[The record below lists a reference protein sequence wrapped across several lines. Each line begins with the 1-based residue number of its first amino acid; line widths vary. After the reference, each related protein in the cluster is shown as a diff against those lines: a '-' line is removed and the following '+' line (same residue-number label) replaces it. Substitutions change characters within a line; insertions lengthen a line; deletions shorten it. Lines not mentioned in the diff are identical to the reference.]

1 MEDMRAADRSLLWGL
16 VPMFVVQLALFV
28 VPLAI
33 MFVYSFWT
41 TKNFQ
46 IVTEWT
52 LVNYR
57 TFFDS
62 WTYPKVLLRTLV
74 SAIVITVLT
83 IAAAYP
89 LAYVIVRYAKRWQ
102 KILLAAVILSFWT
115 SGLLRAYAWMALL
128 GDAGIINKGL
138 RTIGL
143 IDAPLPFLLYS
154 PFAVV
159 LVMTYF
165 SLPFAVIT
173 IYASLEKMDWAL
185 VDAASDLGASP
196 LRAFRH
202 VTLPQTWPGVISA
215 TVLTIAMAYPLAYV
229 IARYAK
235 RWQKVLIAAVILSFW
250 TSGLLRAYAWMA
262 LLGDAGII
270 NKGLKALGLIDAPLP
285 FLLYSPFAVVLVMTY
300 FSLPFAVIAI
310 YASLEK
316 MDWSLV
322 DAASDLGA
330 SPLRAFRHVT
340 LPQTWPGVISATV
353 LTFVPLTGMFFVPM
367 LVGDASSVMIAP
379 LIANQMQAFQLGLGA
394 ALSFI
399 VAVVVMGA
407 LALSWR
413 HIQFDAKGV

>member
-1 MEDMRAADRSLLWGL
+1 MPEQRDGDRALLWGL
-16 VPMFVVQLALFV
+16 APMVFVQLALFV
-28 VPLAI
+28 VPLGI

-46 IVTEWT
+46 IVTDWT
-52 LVNYR
+52 LQNYR

-62 WTYPKVLLRTLV
+62 TLYPKVLLRTLV
-74 SAIVITVLT
+74 SAVVITAMTLLL
-83 IAAAYP
+83 AYP
-89 LAYVIVRYAKRWQ
+89 LAYVIVRHTQRWQ
-102 KILLAAVILSFWT
+102 KL
-115 SGLLRAYAWMALL
+115 LL
-128 GDAGIINKGL
+128 G
-138 RTIGL
+138 
-143 IDAPLPFLLYS
+143 
-154 PFAVV
+154 
-159 LVMTYF
+159 
-165 SLPFAVIT
+165 
-173 IYASLEKMDWAL
+173 
-185 VDAASDLGASP
+185 
-196 LRAFRH
+196 
-202 VTLPQTWPGVISA
+202 
-215 TVLTIAMAYPLAYV
+215 
-229 IARYAK
+229 
-235 RWQKVLIAAVILSFW
+235 AVILSFW

-300 FSLPFAVIAI
+300 FSLPFAVIAL

-322 DAASDLGA
+322 DAAADLGA

-340 LPQTWPGVISATV
+340 LPQTLPGVVSAAV

-399 VAVVVMGA
+399 VAVIVMGA

-413 HIQFDAKGV
+413 WLQFEGQEP

>member
-102 KILLAAVILSFWT
+102 KVLLAAVILSFWT

-173 IYASLEKMDWAL
+173 
-185 VDAASDLGASP
+185 
-196 LRAFRH
+196 
-202 VTLPQTWPGVISA
+202 
-215 TVLTIAMAYPLAYV
+215 
-229 IARYAK
+229 
-235 RWQKVLIAAVILSFW
+235 
-250 TSGLLRAYAWMA
+250 
-262 LLGDAGII
+262 
-270 NKGLKALGLIDAPLP
+270 
-285 FLLYSPFAVVLVMTY
+285 
-300 FSLPFAVIAI
+300 I

-407 LALSWR
+407 LALSWK

>member
-102 KILLAAVILSFWT
+102 KVLLAAVILSFWT

-165 SLPFAVIT
+165 SLPFAVI
-173 IYASLEKMDWAL
+173 
-185 VDAASDLGASP
+185 
-196 LRAFRH
+196 
-202 VTLPQTWPGVISA
+202 
-215 TVLTIAMAYPLAYV
+215 
-229 IARYAK
+229 
-235 RWQKVLIAAVILSFW
+235 
-250 TSGLLRAYAWMA
+250 
-262 LLGDAGII
+262 
-270 NKGLKALGLIDAPLP
+270 
-285 FLLYSPFAVVLVMTY
+285 
-300 FSLPFAVIAI
+300 AI

-322 DAASDLGA
+322 DAAADLGA

-353 LTFVPLTGMFFVPM
+353 LTFVPLTG
-367 LVGDASSVMIAP
+367 I
-379 LIANQMQAFQLGLGA
+379 
-394 ALSFI
+394 
-399 VAVVVMGA
+399 
-407 LALSWR
+407 W
-413 HIQFDAKGV
+413 

>member
-102 KILLAAVILSFWT
+102 KVLLAAVILSFWT

-138 RTIGL
+138 RTI
-143 IDAPLPFLLYS
+143 
-154 PFAVV
+154 
-159 LVMTYF
+159 
-165 SLPFAVIT
+165 
-173 IYASLEKMDWAL
+173 
-185 VDAASDLGASP
+185 
-196 LRAFRH
+196 
-202 VTLPQTWPGVISA
+202 
-215 TVLTIAMAYPLAYV
+215 
-229 IARYAK
+229 
-235 RWQKVLIAAVILSFW
+235 
-250 TSGLLRAYAWMA
+250 
-262 LLGDAGII
+262 
-270 NKGLKALGLIDAPLP
+270 GLIDAPLP

-413 HIQFDAKGV
+413 HLQFDAKGV

>member
-1 MEDMRAADRSLLWGL
+1 MEDERAGDRTLLWGL

-46 IVTEWT
+46 IVAEWT

-57 TFFDS
+57 TFFES
-62 WTYPKVLLRTLV
+62 LIYPKVLLRTLV
-74 SAIVITVLT
+74 SAVAI
-83 IAAAYP
+83 
-89 LAYVIVRYAKRWQ
+89 
-102 KILLAAVILSFWT
+102 
-115 SGLLRAYAWMALL
+115 
-128 GDAGIINKGL
+128 
-138 RTIGL
+138 
-143 IDAPLPFLLYS
+143 
-154 PFAVV
+154 
-159 LVMTYF
+159 
-165 SLPFAVIT
+165 
-173 IYASLEKMDWAL
+173 
-185 VDAASDLGASP
+185 
-196 LRAFRH
+196 
-202 VTLPQTWPGVISA
+202 

-229 IARYAK
+229 IVRYAK

-270 NKGLKALGLIDAPLP
+270 NKGLKTIGLIDAPLP

-300 FSLPFAVIAI
+300 FSLPFAVITI

-367 LVGDASSVMIAP
+367 LMGDASSVMIAP

-399 VAVVVMGA
+399 VAIVVMGA

-413 HIQFDAKGV
+413 HLQLEGRAA

>member
-1 MEDMRAADRSLLWGL
+1 MQTSRDADRALLWGL
-16 VPMFVVQLALFV
+16 VPMYVVQLALFV

-46 IVTEWT
+46 IVHDWT
-52 LVNYR
+52 LSNYR

-74 SAIVITVLT
+74 AALLITVFT
-83 IAAAYP
+83 MAMAYP
-89 LAYVIVRYAKRWQ
+89 LAYVIARYAGRWQ
-102 KILLAAVILSFWT
+102 KVLLGAVILSFWT

-128 GDAGIINKGL
+128 GD
-138 RTIGL
+138 
-143 IDAPLPFLLYS
+143 S
-154 PFAVV
+154 
-159 LVMTYF
+159 
-165 SLPFAVIT
+165 
-173 IYASLEKMDWAL
+173 
-185 VDAASDLGASP
+185 
-196 LRAFRH
+196 
-202 VTLPQTWPGVISA
+202 
-215 TVLTIAMAYPLAYV
+215 
-229 IARYAK
+229 
-235 RWQKVLIAAVILSFW
+235 
-250 TSGLLRAYAWMA
+250 
-262 LLGDAGII
+262 GII

-285 FLLYSPFAVVLVMTY
+285 FLLYSPFAVVLVMVY

-322 DAASDLGA
+322 DAAADLGA
-330 SPLRAFRHVT
+330 SPLRAFAHVT
-340 LPQTWPGVISATV
+340 LPQTMPGVASAAV

-367 LVGDASSVMIAP
+367 LMGDASSVMIAP

-399 VAVVVMGA
+399 VAIIVMGA

-413 HIQFDAKGV
+413 HLDLEGQGA

>member
-1 MEDMRAADRSLLWGL
+1 VEDERAGDRTLLWGL

-46 IVTEWT
+46 IVAEWT

-57 TFFDS
+57 TFFES
-62 WTYPKVLLRTLV
+62 LIYPKVLLRTLV
-74 SAIVITVLT
+74 SAVAI
-83 IAAAYP
+83 
-89 LAYVIVRYAKRWQ
+89 
-102 KILLAAVILSFWT
+102 
-115 SGLLRAYAWMALL
+115 
-128 GDAGIINKGL
+128 
-138 RTIGL
+138 
-143 IDAPLPFLLYS
+143 
-154 PFAVV
+154 
-159 LVMTYF
+159 
-165 SLPFAVIT
+165 
-173 IYASLEKMDWAL
+173 
-185 VDAASDLGASP
+185 
-196 LRAFRH
+196 
-202 VTLPQTWPGVISA
+202 

-229 IARYAK
+229 IVRYAK

-270 NKGLKALGLIDAPLP
+270 NKGLKTIGLIDAPLP

-300 FSLPFAVIAI
+300 FSLPFAVITI

-413 HIQFDAKGV
+413 HLQFDAKGV

>member
-102 KILLAAVILSFWT
+102 KVLLAAVILSFWT

-138 RTIGL
+138 RTI
-143 IDAPLPFLLYS
+143 
-154 PFAVV
+154 
-159 LVMTYF
+159 
-165 SLPFAVIT
+165 
-173 IYASLEKMDWAL
+173 
-185 VDAASDLGASP
+185 
-196 LRAFRH
+196 
-202 VTLPQTWPGVISA
+202 
-215 TVLTIAMAYPLAYV
+215 
-229 IARYAK
+229 
-235 RWQKVLIAAVILSFW
+235 
-250 TSGLLRAYAWMA
+250 
-262 LLGDAGII
+262 
-270 NKGLKALGLIDAPLP
+270 GLIDAPLP

>member
-1 MEDMRAADRSLLWGL
+1 LWGL
-16 VPMFVVQLALFV
+16 VPMVFVQLALFV
-28 VPLAI
+28 VPLGI

-46 IVTEWT
+46 IVTDWT
-52 LVNYR
+52 LQNYR

-62 WTYPKVLLRTLV
+62 TLYPKVLLRTLV
-74 SAIVITVLT
+74 SAVVITAMTLLL
-83 IAAAYP
+83 AYP
-89 LAYVIVRYAKRWQ
+89 LAYVIVRHTQRWQ
-102 KILLAAVILSFWT
+102 KL
-115 SGLLRAYAWMALL
+115 LL
-128 GDAGIINKGL
+128 G
-138 RTIGL
+138 
-143 IDAPLPFLLYS
+143 
-154 PFAVV
+154 
-159 LVMTYF
+159 
-165 SLPFAVIT
+165 
-173 IYASLEKMDWAL
+173 
-185 VDAASDLGASP
+185 
-196 LRAFRH
+196 
-202 VTLPQTWPGVISA
+202 
-215 TVLTIAMAYPLAYV
+215 
-229 IARYAK
+229 
-235 RWQKVLIAAVILSFW
+235 AVILSFW

-300 FSLPFAVIAI
+300 FSLPFAVIAL

-322 DAASDLGA
+322 DAAADLGA

-340 LPQTWPGVISATV
+340 LPQTLPGVVSAAV

-399 VAVVVMGA
+399 VAAIVMGA

-413 HIQFDAKGV
+413 WLQFEGQEP

>member
-16 VPMFVVQLALFV
+16 VPMFAVQLALFV

-46 IVTEWT
+46 IVAEWT

-74 SAIVITVLT
+74 SAVVI
-83 IAAAYP
+83 
-89 LAYVIVRYAKRWQ
+89 
-102 KILLAAVILSFWT
+102 
-115 SGLLRAYAWMALL
+115 
-128 GDAGIINKGL
+128 
-138 RTIGL
+138 
-143 IDAPLPFLLYS
+143 
-154 PFAVV
+154 
-159 LVMTYF
+159 
-165 SLPFAVIT
+165 
-173 IYASLEKMDWAL
+173 
-185 VDAASDLGASP
+185 
-196 LRAFRH
+196 
-202 VTLPQTWPGVISA
+202 

-300 FSLPFAVIAI
+300 FSLPFAVITI

-322 DAASDLGA
+322 DAAADLGA

>member
-1 MEDMRAADRSLLWGL
+1 MPEQRDGDRALLWGL
-16 VPMFVVQLALFV
+16 APMVFVQLALFV
-28 VPLAI
+28 VPLGI

-46 IVTEWT
+46 IVTDWT
-52 LVNYR
+52 LQNYR

-62 WTYPKVLLRTLV
+62 SLYPKVLLRTLV
-74 SAIVITVLT
+74 SAVVITAMTLLL
-83 IAAAYP
+83 AYP
-89 LAYVIVRYAKRWQ
+89 LAYVIVRHTQRWQ
-102 KILLAAVILSFWT
+102 KL
-115 SGLLRAYAWMALL
+115 LL
-128 GDAGIINKGL
+128 G
-138 RTIGL
+138 
-143 IDAPLPFLLYS
+143 
-154 PFAVV
+154 
-159 LVMTYF
+159 
-165 SLPFAVIT
+165 
-173 IYASLEKMDWAL
+173 
-185 VDAASDLGASP
+185 
-196 LRAFRH
+196 
-202 VTLPQTWPGVISA
+202 
-215 TVLTIAMAYPLAYV
+215 
-229 IARYAK
+229 
-235 RWQKVLIAAVILSFW
+235 AVILSFW

-300 FSLPFAVIAI
+300 FSLPFAVIAL

-322 DAASDLGA
+322 DAAADLGA

-340 LPQTWPGVISATV
+340 LPQTLPGVVSAAV

-399 VAVVVMGA
+399 VAAIVMGA

-413 HIQFDAKGV
+413 WLQFEGQEP

>member
-62 WTYPKVLLRTLV
+62 WTYPKVLLRTIV
-74 SAIVITVLT
+74 SAVVITVLT

-138 RTIGL
+138 RTI
-143 IDAPLPFLLYS
+143 
-154 PFAVV
+154 
-159 LVMTYF
+159 
-165 SLPFAVIT
+165 
-173 IYASLEKMDWAL
+173 
-185 VDAASDLGASP
+185 
-196 LRAFRH
+196 
-202 VTLPQTWPGVISA
+202 
-215 TVLTIAMAYPLAYV
+215 
-229 IARYAK
+229 
-235 RWQKVLIAAVILSFW
+235 
-250 TSGLLRAYAWMA
+250 
-262 LLGDAGII
+262 
-270 NKGLKALGLIDAPLP
+270 GLIDAPLP

>member
-1 MEDMRAADRSLLWGL
+1 MDNERAADRTLLWGL

-57 TFFDS
+57 TFFES
-62 WTYPKVLLRTLV
+62 WTYARVLLRTLV
-74 SAIVITVLT
+74 SAVAIT
-83 IAAAYP
+83 
-89 LAYVIVRYAKRWQ
+89 
-102 KILLAAVILSFWT
+102 
-115 SGLLRAYAWMALL
+115 M
-128 GDAGIINKGL
+128 
-138 RTIGL
+138 
-143 IDAPLPFLLYS
+143 
-154 PFAVV
+154 
-159 LVMTYF
+159 
-165 SLPFAVIT
+165 
-173 IYASLEKMDWAL
+173 
-185 VDAASDLGASP
+185 
-196 LRAFRH
+196 
-202 VTLPQTWPGVISA
+202 
-215 TVLTIAMAYPLAYV
+215 LTIAMAYPLAYV
-229 IARYAK
+229 IVRYAK

-270 NKGLKALGLIDAPLP
+270 NKGLRALGLIDAPLP

-300 FSLPFAVIAI
+300 FSLPFAVITI

-413 HIQFDAKGV
+413 HLQFDAKGV

>member
-1 MEDMRAADRSLLWGL
+1 MPEQRDGDRALLWGL
-16 VPMFVVQLALFV
+16 APMVFVQLALFV
-28 VPLAI
+28 VPLGI

-46 IVTEWT
+46 IVTDWT
-52 LVNYR
+52 LQNYR

-62 WTYPKVLLRTLV
+62 TLYPKVLLRTLV
-74 SAIVITVLT
+74 SAVVITAMTLLL
-83 IAAAYP
+83 AYP
-89 LAYVIVRYAKRWQ
+89 LAYVIVRYTQRWQ
-102 KILLAAVILSFWT
+102 KL
-115 SGLLRAYAWMALL
+115 LL
-128 GDAGIINKGL
+128 G
-138 RTIGL
+138 
-143 IDAPLPFLLYS
+143 
-154 PFAVV
+154 
-159 LVMTYF
+159 
-165 SLPFAVIT
+165 
-173 IYASLEKMDWAL
+173 
-185 VDAASDLGASP
+185 
-196 LRAFRH
+196 
-202 VTLPQTWPGVISA
+202 
-215 TVLTIAMAYPLAYV
+215 
-229 IARYAK
+229 
-235 RWQKVLIAAVILSFW
+235 AVILSFW

-300 FSLPFAVIAI
+300 FSLPFAVIAL

-322 DAASDLGA
+322 DAAADLGA

-340 LPQTWPGVISATV
+340 LPQTLPGVVSAAV

-379 LIANQMQAFQLGLGA
+379 LIANQMQAFQLDLGA

-399 VAVVVMGA
+399 VAAIVMGA

-413 HIQFDAKGV
+413 WLQFEGQEP

>member
-1 MEDMRAADRSLLWGL
+1 MENERAADRPLLWGL

-62 WTYPKVLLRTLV
+62 WTYARVLLRTLV
-74 SAIVITVLT
+74 SAVAI
-83 IAAAYP
+83 
-89 LAYVIVRYAKRWQ
+89 
-102 KILLAAVILSFWT
+102 
-115 SGLLRAYAWMALL
+115 
-128 GDAGIINKGL
+128 
-138 RTIGL
+138 
-143 IDAPLPFLLYS
+143 
-154 PFAVV
+154 
-159 LVMTYF
+159 
-165 SLPFAVIT
+165 
-173 IYASLEKMDWAL
+173 
-185 VDAASDLGASP
+185 
-196 LRAFRH
+196 
-202 VTLPQTWPGVISA
+202 

-229 IARYAK
+229 IVRYAK

-270 NKGLKALGLIDAPLP
+270 NKGLRALGLIDAPLP

-300 FSLPFAVIAI
+300 FSLPFAVITI

-322 DAASDLGA
+322 DAAADLGA

-413 HIQFDAKGV
+413 HLQFDAKGV

>member
-1 MEDMRAADRSLLWGL
+1 MPEQRDGDRALLWGL
-16 VPMFVVQLALFV
+16 APMVFVQLALFV
-28 VPLAI
+28 VPLGI

-46 IVTEWT
+46 IVTDWT
-52 LVNYR
+52 LQNYR

-62 WTYPKVLLRTLV
+62 TLYPKVLLRTLV
-74 SAIVITVLT
+74 SAVVITAMTLLL
-83 IAAAYP
+83 AYP
-89 LAYVIVRYAKRWQ
+89 LAYVIVRHTQRWQ
-102 KILLAAVILSFWT
+102 KL
-115 SGLLRAYAWMALL
+115 LL
-128 GDAGIINKGL
+128 G
-138 RTIGL
+138 
-143 IDAPLPFLLYS
+143 
-154 PFAVV
+154 
-159 LVMTYF
+159 
-165 SLPFAVIT
+165 
-173 IYASLEKMDWAL
+173 
-185 VDAASDLGASP
+185 
-196 LRAFRH
+196 
-202 VTLPQTWPGVISA
+202 
-215 TVLTIAMAYPLAYV
+215 
-229 IARYAK
+229 
-235 RWQKVLIAAVILSFW
+235 AVILSFW

-300 FSLPFAVIAI
+300 FSLPFAVIAL

-322 DAASDLGA
+322 DAAADLGA

-340 LPQTWPGVISATV
+340 LPQTLPGVVSAAV

-399 VAVVVMGA
+399 VAAIVMGA

-413 HIQFDAKGV
+413 WLQFEGQEP

>member
-1 MEDMRAADRSLLWGL
+1 VEDMRAADRSLLWGL

-74 SAIVITVLT
+74 SAVVI
-83 IAAAYP
+83 
-89 LAYVIVRYAKRWQ
+89 
-102 KILLAAVILSFWT
+102 
-115 SGLLRAYAWMALL
+115 
-128 GDAGIINKGL
+128 
-138 RTIGL
+138 
-143 IDAPLPFLLYS
+143 
-154 PFAVV
+154 
-159 LVMTYF
+159 
-165 SLPFAVIT
+165 
-173 IYASLEKMDWAL
+173 
-185 VDAASDLGASP
+185 
-196 LRAFRH
+196 
-202 VTLPQTWPGVISA
+202 

-270 NKGLKALGLIDAPLP
+270 NKGLRALGLIDAPLP

-300 FSLPFAVIAI
+300 FSLPFAVITI

-399 VAVVVMGA
+399 VALVVMGA

-413 HIQFDAKGV
+413 HLQLDGQDPA

>member
-1 MEDMRAADRSLLWGL
+1 MRAADRSLLWGL

-62 WTYPKVLLRTLV
+62 WTYPKVLLRTIV
-74 SAIVITVLT
+74 SAVVITVLT

-102 KILLAAVILSFWT
+102 KVLL
-115 SGLLRAYAWMALL
+115 
-128 GDAGIINKGL
+128 
-138 RTIGL
+138 
-143 IDAPLPFLLYS
+143 
-154 PFAVV
+154 
-159 LVMTYF
+159 
-165 SLPFAVIT
+165 
-173 IYASLEKMDWAL
+173 
-185 VDAASDLGASP
+185 
-196 LRAFRH
+196 
-202 VTLPQTWPGVISA
+202 
-215 TVLTIAMAYPLAYV
+215 
-229 IARYAK
+229 
-235 RWQKVLIAAVILSFW
+235 AAVILSFW

-300 FSLPFAVIAI
+300 FSLPFAVITI

-316 MDWSLV
+316 MDWALV
-322 DAASDLGA
+322 DAAADLGA

-399 VAVVVMGA
+399 VAVFVMGA

-413 HIQFDAKGV
+413 HLQFDAKGV